1 MGEKKKL
8 IENYVMVDEQ
18 MERYRT
24 AMSFEKPTARDVASL
39 KSWVYGN
46 ASISK
51 TETRFLSHNQD
62 LMSCS
67 GIQDAG
73 VTLVE
78 PLLEDFVIAFDKFL
92 GHVWVI

>member
-1 MGEKKKL
+1 
-8 IENYVMVDEQ
+8 
-18 MERYRT
+18 
-24 AMSFEKPTARDVASL
+24 
-39 KSWVYGN
+39 
-46 ASISK
+46 
-51 TETRFLSHNQD
+51 
-62 LMSCS
+62 MSCS

>member
-1 MGEKKKL
+1 
-8 IENYVMVDEQ
+8 MVDEQ

-24 AMSFEKPTARDVASL
+24 AMSFEKPTAR
-39 KSWVYGN
+39 
-46 ASISK
+46 
-51 TETRFLSHNQD
+51 ETRFLSHNQD

-73 VTLVE
+73 VTIVE